1 MNGMRA
7 SSTASFG
14 LFTSLTVG
22 SALFSQQFAETAV
35 KDEIDDITQA
45 LKEKEQTLRTEL
57 EDSNKETLANL
68 DKLTDEE
75 LDEVKGEE

>member
-1 MNGMRA
+1 MNGMKA

-14 LFTSLTVG
+14 LFTTLTLG
-22 SALFSQQFAETAV
+22 TALVSQQYAEQAV
-35 KDEIDDITQA
+35 KEEFDDITQA

-57 EDSNKETLANL
+57 EDSNKETLSNL

-75 LDEVKGEE
+75 ID